1 VQGKLG
7 KWSFKSKTHDTFYEG
22 YMFPLLVQE
31 QLEFWPEQNF
41 RQRIWVGDNKNGIL
55 RAVFE
60 FFLVASSK

>member
-1 VQGKLG
+1 
-7 KWSFKSKTHDTFYEG
+7 
-22 YMFPLLVQE
+22 MFPLLVQE